1 MTQHGGAADTY
12 YNTTGGQIYQQG
24 QQPYSNG
31 YQQPQYSPA
40 PHPNFQQTP
49 PDYHQ
54 NYQQN
59 ASAPPPPPP
68 QTGGHGKQ
76 TFEQAFKLDKPKY
89 NDLWAAILLILT
101 FLGFAAVSALS
112 LQAYSSNKHF
122 SGGGIYNAPND
133 FSLNTNTIVLF
144 VFVLAVAFAFSS
156 AYFTAARAF
165 TKQFIWITGILHI
178 VFGIGTCIY
187 YFYRHYYSAAIVFAL
202 FSVFSIICFIS
213 WIPRIPFSVV
223 MLQQTMDVAK
233 GFGHVFLVSAIGG
246 IVSVAFGAWFSVT
259 LVAIY
264 VKYEPSSGGTNPA
277 CSSGS
282 RGACSSAT
290 VIGLIVFVTFA
301 GYWITEW
308 LKNTIHSVMAGV
320 YGSWFFC
327 AGKPGG
333 MPSGATRG
341 AFRRSMTYSLGS
353 ISFGSLVVALINMV
367 RQAVSI
373 AQRQEAQEGNIVA
386 SIAFCCLGCIIGL
399 LDWAVQFINR
409 YAFSHIA
416 LYGKAYIPAAKD
428 TWTMMK
434 SRGIDALVNDC
445 LIGPVLT
452 MGSIFVAYLCT
463 LLAYLYL
470 EFTKPAYNQGGTFTP
485 VVMAF
490 AFLIGLQVCQ
500 IFMTPIGSGVDTIFV
515 ASAWDPE
522 VLMSDHPDFYQR
534 MVSVYP
540 KVQTMIH
547 A

>member
-1 MTQHGGAADTY
+1 MAQHRGAADSY
-12 YNTTGGQIYQQG
+12 YNDSGLQQSQ
-24 QQPYSNG
+24 QQPNGNG
-31 YQQPQYSPA
+31 YQQPHYPPGPDLKA
-40 PHPNFQQTP
+40 QQ
-49 PDYHQ
+49 
-54 NYQQN
+54 
-59 ASAPPPPPP
+59 PPPNYGQEYQMP
-68 QTGGHGKQ
+68 QTAGDGKQ
-76 TFEQAFKLDKPKY
+76 TFDQAFKLDKPKY
-89 NDLWAAILLILT
+89 NDLWAGILLILT
-101 FLGFAAVSALS
+101 FLGFVAVSGLS
-112 LQAYSSNKHF
+112 LQGYASNKSL
-122 SGGGIYNAPND
+122 SGGGIYHAPND

-144 VFVLAVAFAFSS
+144 AFILLVALVFSW

-178 VFGIGTCIY
+178 AFGIGTCIY
-187 YFYRHYYSAAIVFAL
+187 YFYRHYYSAAVVFAL

-233 GFGHVFLVSAIGG
+233 SFGHVFLVSAIGG

-264 VKYEPSSGGTNPA
+264 VKYEPSGGGTNPA
-277 CSSGS
+277 CSAGSG
-282 RGACSSAT
+282 GTCSSAK

-308 LKNTIHSVMAGV
+308 IKNTIHSVIAGV

-341 AFRRSMTYSLGS
+341 AFRRSMTYSFGS
-353 ISFGSLVVALINMV
+353 ISFGSLVVALINML

-373 AQRQEAQEGNIVA
+373 AQQQEAADGNIVA
-386 SIAFCCLGCIIGL
+386 SMAFCCLGCIISL
-399 LDWAVQFINR
+399 LNWAVQFINR

-434 SRGIDALVNDC
+434 NRGIDALINDC
-445 LIGPVLT
+445 LISPVLT
-452 MGSIFVAYLCT
+452 MGSTFVAYLCT
-463 LLAYLYL
+463 LLAFLYL
-470 EFTKPAYNQGGTFTP
+470 EFTKPEYNEGGKFTP

-522 VLMSDHPDFYQR
+522 VLMRDHPDLYQR
-534 MVSVYP
+534 MVQVYP
-540 KVQTMIH
+540 KVQQAIH